1 MEYPKKKLKLPDS
14 DLITESEI
22 KDFSDSYLITDTKE
36 LKRTAKKLI
45 KELEHKKNYCTI
57 PKKITEIEHLLSTIS
72 AYLHTFFQNEG
83 FINISEYRIQLY
95 EASRFTIEDSQSAID
110 TYKSSNYNTPNY
122 LMYYG
127 LLQAFHSQQDALK
140 GLYEVIYSKN
150 VRDVLTIFPNFEK
163 IRTIRNKILHSVQ
176 SPVKKEKDKIYRNYR
191 INQSSMT
198 KNIFEIFESENI
210 FFYPKKDDVFR
221 VDDISRKS
229 KFEEISLYELIE
241 LQETQTINELKF
253 FIEVLK
259 ECNTF
264 QELKEKCPD
273 QI

>member
-163 IRTIRNKILHSVQ
+163 TRTIRNKILHSVQ

-229 KFEEISLYELIE
+229 KFEEISIYELIE